1 MTHYNET
8 LSYIIHDN
16 GYDIYNNGQ
25 KWISQPE
32 PYAKLYIPDG
42 TYEENC
48 LAQLAELT
56 REPEPVE
63 TEFDKGFS
71 EGYEQALLDL
81 MELEFEEG
89 EE

>member
-1 MTHYNET
+1 MTQYNENI
-8 LSYIIHDN
+8 SYEIKNN
-16 GYDIYNNGQ
+16 GYNIYLDG
-25 KWISQPE
+25 KLWITQPE
-32 PYAKLYIPDG
+32 PYTNLYVPEG

-81 MELEFEEG
+81 MELELEAEE
-89 EE
+89 E